1 MNIRGKRI
9 LLTGATG
16 GIGTQLAEQLHKQG
30 AKLILSCYQEQALQQ
45 LNNKLGNVHL
55 LACADIASFSGRQQ
69 IVELCQEAG
78 GIDAVINLAGILNF
92 SLFETQAPQVVEQ
105 TLQINL
111 LAPVLLCQELI
122 PILRKQD
129 EAVILNVGSIFG
141 SIGHPG
147 FVAYCA
153 SKAGLKCFTEAL
165 SRELADTSIQ
175 VSYIAPR
182 ATKTSLNDDRVN
194 ELNAKLGNG
203 SDSPEYVAQ
212 EIVQLFKSNRQVSY
226 LGWPEKLFVRVNALL
241 PGLVRRSLVKNLKV
255 IKQFAT
261 AGESL

>member
-1 MNIRGKRI
+1 MNIAGKKI

-16 GIGTQLAEQLHKQG
+16 GIGAQLARLLHEQG
-30 AKLILSCYQEQALQQ
+30 AQLILSCYQEQALQQ
-45 LNNKLGNVHL
+45 LNNELGNAHI
-55 LACADIASFSGRQQ
+55 LACADIASIEGRQL
-69 IVELCQEAG
+69 IVEVCQQAG

-92 SLFETQAPQVVEQ
+92 SLFEKQAPQLVEK
-105 TLQINL
+105 TLTINL
-111 LAPVLLCQELI
+111 LAPVLLCQDLI
-122 PILRKQD
+122 PILKIKS
-129 EAVILNVGSIFG
+129 EAMILNVGSIFG

-175 VSYIAPR
+175 VCYIAPR
-182 ATKTSLNDDRVN
+182 ATKTNLNDDRIN
-194 ELNAKLGNG
+194 ELNAVLGNK
-203 SDSPEYVAQ
+203 SDSPEYVAK
-212 EIVQLFKSNRQVSY
+212 EIVQMFKTNSRISY
-226 LGWPEKLFVRVNALL
+226 LGWPEKLFVRVNALF

-261 AGESL
+261 VGD